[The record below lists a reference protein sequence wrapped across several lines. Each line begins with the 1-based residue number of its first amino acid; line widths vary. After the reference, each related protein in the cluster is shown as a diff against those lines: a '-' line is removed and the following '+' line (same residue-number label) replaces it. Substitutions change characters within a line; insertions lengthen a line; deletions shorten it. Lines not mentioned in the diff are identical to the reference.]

1 LQLLTFFGKITK
13 KLKRITTMAKH
24 QFQTE
29 ANQIL
34 QLMIHSLYSNKE
46 IFLRELIS
54 NGSDALD
61 KLNMLVLTD
70 ENYKGVKFDPRIDI
84 VPNKEAN
91 TLTISDTGIG
101 MNEEDLL
108 NNLGTIAKSGTKA
121 FLENLTGD
129 AKKDSHLIGQFG
141 VGFYSA
147 FMVAS
152 KIEVVTK
159 KAGEEKAYKW
169 VSDGSGEFE
178 IEETQKDSHGTA
190 ITLYLNEDETEFL
203 EAYRIEAIVKKYSN
217 HIPFPIFLEKEK
229 VIPAKTDDDG
239 KEIEPSRTEM
249 EVVQINNA
257 IALWKFSKSDISD
270 DEYKAFYETMAHSN
284 EEPLTWMHHKAEGAI
299 EYTTLFYIPSK
310 APMDIYRVD
319 YQPGI
324 KLYINR
330 VFITDDDKEL
340 MPTYLRFL
348 RGVIDSSDLP
358 LNVSREILQSN
369 PVMAKIKNASVKKV
383 LSELAKMMKKQPE
396 KYDTFYKEFGNVL
409 KEGLYNDFANREK
422 ILELLKFHTLNSDE
436 MTTIEEFVKNVDE
449 EKKEIYYLA
458 AKSSI
463 DMLKHAPVLEKFK
476 SRGIDV
482 LLLNEEVDTIIFP
495 MVTEYKEY
503 KLVPAADAKFEES
516 EDEKKAKEELA
527 KEFEGFTKEV
537 KDILGD
543 AVKSVEVSTELTES
557 AVALKAD
564 KEDPAYMMAQM
575 MKQMGQGGD
584 VEEPAPILEINPN
597 HELIKKLKES
607 ADQNLVSDAA
617 HVLLDQA
624 KLFDSQ
630 ELDDT
635 ADFVARLN
643 RIITK
648 AL

>member
-1 LQLLTFFGKITK
+1 
-13 KLKRITTMAKH
+13 MAKH

-46 IFLRELIS
+46 IFLRELVS
-54 NGSDALD
+54 NASDALD

-70 ENYKGVKFDPRIDI
+70 EKYKDVTFDPRIDI
-84 VPNKEAN
+84 KRDKDAKL
-91 TLTISDTGIG
+91 LTVADTGIG

-129 AKKDSHLIGQFG
+129 QKVDSHLIGQFG
-141 VGFYSA
+141 VGFYAA
-147 FMVAS
+147 FMVAD
-152 KIEVVTK
+152 KVEVITK

-169 VSDGSGEFE
+169 ISDGSGEFE
-178 IEETQKDSHGTA
+178 IEEATKEGHGTE
-190 ITLYLNEDETEFL
+190 IILHLKEGEDEFL
-203 EAYRIEAIVKKYSN
+203 EEHRIETIIKKYSN
-217 HIPFPIFLEKEK
+217 HIPFPIFMDKEK
-229 VIPAKTDDDG
+229 FIPAKTDDDG
-239 KEIEPSRTEM
+239 KEIEPSKTEI
-249 EVVQINNA
+249 ENVQINSAN
-257 IALWKFSKSDISD
+257 ALWTLPKSELKDEDYIS
-270 DEYKAFYETMAHSN
+270 FYETLAHSN
-284 EEPLTWMHHKAEGAI
+284 EEPLKWMHHKAEGAI

-319 YQPGI
+319 YQPGV

-348 RGVIDSSDLP
+348 RGVIDSKDLP

-369 PVMAKIKNASVKKV
+369 PVMSKIRNASVKKV
-383 LSELAKMMKKQPE
+383 LSELAKMMEKDTE

-409 KEGLYNDFANREK
+409 KEGLYSDFANREK

-436 MTTIEEFVKNVDE
+436 MLTIKDYIKNVDE

-458 AKSSI
+458 NKGSV
-463 DMLKHAPVLEKFK
+463 DMLKHSPLLEKFK
-476 SRGIDV
+476 ARGIDV

-503 KLVPAADAKFEES
+503 KLIPAADAKFDES
-516 EDEKKAKEELA
+516 EEEKKAKEELA
-527 KEFEGFTKEV
+527 KEFEGLAKEFKTTLGEAVKEV
-537 KDILGD
+537 
-543 AVKSVEVSTELTES
+543 EVTTELTDS
-557 AVALKAD
+557 PVAIKVD
-564 KEDPAYMMAQM
+564 KEDPSYMMAQM
-575 MKQMGQGGD
+575 MKQMGQAGD
-584 VEEPAPILEINPN
+584 VPEPAPILEINPK
-597 HELIKKLKES
+597 HELIEKLKNS
-607 ADQNLVSDAA
+607 SDQNLIEDAA
-617 HVLLDQA
+617 HVLFDQA
-624 KLFDSQ
+624 KLFDGR

-635 ADFVARLN
+635 AEFAMRLN
-643 RIITK
+643 RIMSK

>member
-1 LQLLTFFGKITK
+1 
-13 KLKRITTMAKH
+13 MAKH

-54 NGSDALD
+54 NASDALD

-70 ENYKGVKFDPRIDI
+70 ENYKNVKFDPRIEIKREKDA
-84 VPNKEAN
+84 KL
-91 TLTISDTGIG
+91 LTIADTGIG
-101 MNEEDLL
+101 MNEEDLM

-129 AKKDSHLIGQFG
+129 QKVDSHLIGQFG

-147 FMVAS
+147 FMVAD

-169 VSDGSGEFE
+169 VSNGSGEFE
-178 IEETQKDSHGTA
+178 IEESTKEGHGTE
-190 ITLYLNEDETEFL
+190 ITLHLKDDETEFL
-203 EAYRIEAIVKKYSN
+203 EEHRIETIVKKYSN
-217 HIPFPIFLEKEK
+217 HIPFPIFMDKEHFT
-229 VIPAKTDDDG
+229 PAKTDDDG
-239 KEIEPSRTEM
+239 KEIEPSKTEIKN
-249 EVVQINNA
+249 EQINSAN
-257 IALWKFSKSDISD
+257 ALWTLSKSELKD
-270 DEYKAFYETMAHSN
+270 DDYKSFYETIAHSN
-284 EEPLTWMHHKAEGAI
+284 EEPLKWMHHKAEGAI

-348 RGVIDSSDLP
+348 RGVIDSKDLP

-369 PVMAKIKNASVKKV
+369 PVMSKIRNASVKKV
-383 LSELAKMMKKQPE
+383 LSELAKMMKKEPE

-422 ILELLKFHTLNSDE
+422 ILELLKFYTLNSDE

-449 EKKEIYYLA
+449 EKKEIYYLTG
-458 AKSSI
+458 KSSV

-476 SRGIDV
+476 ARGIDV

-516 EDEKKAKEELA
+516 EEDKKAKEELTKEYEGIA
-527 KEFEGFTKEV
+527 KEFKSTLGDDV
-537 KDILGD
+537 KD
-543 AVKSVEVSTELTES
+543 VEVTTELTDS
-557 AVALKAD
+557 PVALKVD
-564 KEDPAYMMAQM
+564 KDDPSFMMAQM
-575 MKQMGQGGD
+575 MKQMGQAGD
-584 VEEPAPILEINPN
+584 VPEPAPILQINPK
-597 HELIKKLKES
+597 HELIEKLKNS
-607 ADQNLVSDAA
+607 SDQNLIEDAA
-617 HVLLDQA
+617 HVLFDQA
-624 KLFDSQ
+624 KLFDGR

-635 ADFVARLN
+635 AEFAMRLN
-643 RIITK
+643 RIMSK

>member
-1 LQLLTFFGKITK
+1 
-13 KLKRITTMAKH
+13 MAKH

-54 NGSDALD
+54 NASDALD
-61 KLNMLVLTD
+61 KLNMLVLTN
-70 ENYKGVKFDPRIDI
+70 EAFKGIKFDPRIDI
-84 VPNKEAN
+84 KRDKEKKL
-91 TLTISDTGIG
+91 LTISDTGIG
-101 MNEEDLL
+101 MNEVDLL

-121 FLENLTGD
+121 FLEKMTGD
-129 AKKDSHLIGQFG
+129 EKVDSHLIGQFG

-147 FMVAS
+147 FMVAD
-152 KIEVVTK
+152 KVEVITK
-159 KAGEEKAYKW
+159 KAGEEQAYKW
-169 VSDGSGEFE
+169 ISTGNGEFE
-178 IEETQKDSHGTA
+178 IQETTKEGHGTE
-190 ITLYLNEDETEFL
+190 IILHLNEGEEEFL
-203 EAYRIEAIVKKYSN
+203 EEYRIEAIVKKYSN
-217 HIPFPIFLEKEK
+217 HIPFPIFMDKEK
-229 VIPAKTDDDG
+229 HIPAVTDDDG
-239 KEIEPSRTEM
+239 KETEPARTEI
-249 EVVQINNA
+249 ENVQINSAN
-257 IALWKFSKSDISD
+257 ALWTISKNELK
-270 DEYKAFYETMAHSN
+270 DEDYKSFYETIAHSN

-310 APMDIYRVD
+310 APMDIFRVD

-348 RGVIDSSDLP
+348 RGVIDSKDLP

-369 PVMAKIKNASVKKV
+369 PIMAKIKNASVKKV
-383 LSELAKMMKKQPE
+383 LSELAKMMKKEPE

-449 EKKEIYYLA
+449 DKKEIYYLA
-458 AKSSI
+458 NKGSI
-463 DMLKHAPVLEKFK
+463 DMLKHSPVLEKFK
-476 SRGIDV
+476 ARGIDV

-503 KLVPAADAKFEES
+503 KLVPATDAKFEES
-516 EDEKKAKEELA
+516 EEEKKAKEELE
-527 KEFEGFTKEV
+527 KEFEGLAKEFKETLGEAVKEV
-537 KDILGD
+537 
-543 AVKSVEVSTELTES
+543 EVTTELTES
-557 AVALKAD
+557 PVALKID
-564 KEDPAYMMAQM
+564 KEDPSYMMAQM
-575 MKQMGQGGD
+575 MKQMGQGGE
-584 VEEPAPILEINPN
+584 VEEPAAILQINPK
-597 HELIKKLKES
+597 HELIEKLKNS
-607 ADQNLVSDAA
+607 SDQNLIEDAA
-617 HVLLDQA
+617 HVLFDQA
-624 KLFDSQ
+624 KLFDGR

-635 ADFVARLN
+635 ADFAMRLN

-648 AL
+648 AV

>member
-1 LQLLTFFGKITK
+1 
-13 KLKRITTMAKH
+13 MAKH
-24 QFQTE
+24 EFQTE

-54 NGSDALD
+54 NASDALD

-70 ENYKGVKFDPRIDI
+70 EKYKAVKFDPRIDI
-84 VPNKEAN
+84 KRDKENKL
-91 TLTISDTGIG
+91 LTVADTGIG

-129 AKKDSHLIGQFG
+129 QKVDSHLIGQFG
-141 VGFYSA
+141 VGFYAA
-147 FMVAS
+147 FMVAD
-152 KIEVVTK
+152 KVEVITK
-159 KAGEEKAYKW
+159 KAGQEKAYKW
-169 VSDGSGEFE
+169 ISDGSGGFE
-178 IEETQKDSHGTA
+178 IEETSKDGHGTE
-190 ITLYLNEDETEFL
+190 IILHLKDDEDEFL
-203 EAYRIEAIVKKYSN
+203 EEYRIESIVKKYSN
-217 HIPFPIFLEKEK
+217 HIPFPIFMDKEK
-229 VIPAKTDDDG
+229 FIPAKTDDDG
-239 KEIEPSRTEM
+239 KETEPSKTEI
-249 EVVQINNA
+249 ENVQINSAN
-257 IALWKFSKSDISD
+257 ALWTLPKNELKDEDYIS
-270 DEYKAFYETMAHSN
+270 FYESIAHSN
-284 EEPLTWMHHKAEGAI
+284 EEPLTWMHNKAEGAI

-348 RGVIDSSDLP
+348 RGVIDSKDLP

-369 PVMAKIKNASVKKV
+369 PIMAKIRNASVKKV
-383 LSELAKMMKKQPE
+383 LSELSKMMKKDSA

-449 EKKEIYYLA
+449 EKKEIYYITG
-458 AKSSI
+458 KSSV
-463 DMLKHAPVLEKFK
+463 DMLKHSPVLEKFK
-476 SRGIDV
+476 ARGIDV
-482 LLLNEEVDTIIFP
+482 LILNEEIDTIIFP

-503 KLVPAADAKFEES
+503 KLIPATDAKFEES
-516 EDEKKAKEELA
+516 EEDKKVKEELV
-527 KEFEGFTKEV
+527 KEYEGFTKEI

-543 AVKSVEVSTELTES
+543 EVKSVEVDTELTES
-557 AVALKAD
+557 AVAIKTD

-584 VEEPAPILEINPN
+584 AQEPAPILQINPK
-597 HELIKKLKES
+597 HELIQKLKDS
-607 ADQNLVSDAA
+607 ADQNLIEDAA

-624 KLFDSQ
+624 KLFDGR

-635 ADFVARLN
+635 ADFVVRLN
-643 RIITK
+643 RIMSK